1 MWGSGINRWND
12 KSLQLVVCANG
23 ASGLVCQHA
32 TMDAQTIRPL
42 YDATVVSIR
51 NHSKASL
58 PSNGSMAKAATT
70 MLPFTVPNSVK
81 AHMLLVKEEFA
92 SRIAKCSF
100 ARVDDKDMSTTFL
113 SDRRA
118 SPRSSIILAL
128 LLAQRLFFGYTPVSA
143 ETVTLSHF
151 RAGRIELN
159 PLLTPDAK
167 QFCKVAASTEI
178 AETKISRDTDQP
190 VSTEDSNKSGTKALL
205 HSAIRAHNRDLARVR
220 SGHGFVNL
228 LFALQWLIREGKEDA
243 EAGTEEPEF
252 FQTELWKEISES
264 KVTISS
270 VDAGIELPETGI
282 VNSMPGSCW
291 VYFEVGEKG

>member
-1 MWGSGINRWND
+1 
-12 KSLQLVVCANG
+12 
-23 ASGLVCQHA
+23 
-32 TMDAQTIRPL
+32 MDAQTIRPL
-42 YDATVVSIR
+42 YDATVASIR
-51 NHSKASL
+51 KHSQVALS
-58 PSNGSMAKAATT
+58 SNGDLAEVATT
-70 MLPFTVPNSVK
+70 MLPFTLSNSIK
-81 AHMLLVKEEFA
+81 AHILQAKNEFA

-100 ARVDDKDMSTTFL
+100 DRVDNQDLSTTFL

-118 SPRSSIILAL
+118 SPRSSTILAL

-151 RAGRIELN
+151 RAGRIEIT

-167 QFCKVAASTEI
+167 QFCEVAASTKI
-178 AETKISRDTDQP
+178 AETKTDRDADHT
-190 VSTEDSNKSGTKALL
+190 VSTEDSKKSETKALL

-228 LFALQWLIREGKEDA
+228 LFALQWLIREDTKEDP
-243 EAGTEEPEF
+243 EAVEEPEF

-291 VYFEVGEKG
+291 VYFEVGEKGYV